1 MNHHLRV
8 DLVIVSKQGVSLSSM
23 SLLAVSAT
31 VDGLG
36 DITEVTSISFC
47 VKIFLIP
54 KPCSSFKSD
63 FGRSSEFRVVN
74 EINSEGFTSSSV
86 VGLTSDLDGTS
97 SLIFNTISRSS
108 VAQILSAFIS
118 LSGGEFLHVLELT
131 RFVAKLSKESVLSG
145 RSIDTSI
152 FHSLVQIGSI
162 LVKNLGVS
170 TGHHLLELLNRKS
183 SSWGRGIWFR
193 SGNWGSRFGG
203 VNNWGCWFRG
213 NWSHRLG
220 SLDWS
225 WLNWDLGLNWGDGF
239 NWNLGLNGSWLGS
252 LNWFGSLNWLRS
264 LNRMGSHWSRLGYLN
279 GSHGSGSGS
288 WHGSWDIWGHFGHR
302 RLNCGS

>member
-162 LVKNLGVS
+162 LVKDLGVS
-170 TGHHLLELLNRKS
+170 GGHHLLELLNRES
-183 SSWGRGIWFR
+183 SSWGRGIWFGSR
-193 SGNWGSRFGG
+193 NWGHRLGSI
-203 VNNWGCWFRG
+203 NNWGCWFRS
-213 NWSHRLG
+213 NWSHRLR

-225 WLNWDLGLNWGDGF
+225 WLNWNLWLLNNRSGLMNYRS
-239 NWNLGLNGSWLGS
+239 GLMNYRSGLMNYRSGLMNYWSWLVNYRSGS
-252 LNWFGSLNWLRS
+252 VNYRSGSVNRS
-264 LNRMGSHWSRLGYLN
+264 VNSWGTHIHFR
-279 GSHGSGSGS
+279 SGSGDAGT
-288 WHGSWDIWGHFGHR
+288 W
-302 RLNCGS
+302 